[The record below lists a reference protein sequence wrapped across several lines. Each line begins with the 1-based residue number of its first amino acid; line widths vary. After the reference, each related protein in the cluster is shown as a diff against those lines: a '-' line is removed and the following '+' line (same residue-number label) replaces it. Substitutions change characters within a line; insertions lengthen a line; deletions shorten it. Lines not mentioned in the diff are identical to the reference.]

1 MHSRG
6 GGASG
11 DIESAIYTYQYVYI
25 YTYVYVYIFTHIH
38 TFIYIQEEEAR
49 QAIADWQPSA
59 ELLQKPRRPENKAL
73 DTSRNELNT
82 DPPKNE
88 LRADTR
94 PDASA
99 GKSSCKSD
107 KGVLDSYGVA
117 TVSKIG

>member
-1 MHSRG
+1 M
-6 GGASG
+6 
-11 DIESAIYTYQYVYI
+11 YI

-49 QAIADWQPSA
+49 QAIADRQPSA

-82 DPPKNE
+82 DPPRNE

-94 PDASA
+94 PDARASKSL
-99 GKSSCKSD
+99 GKSDES
-107 KGVLDSYGVA
+107 LPDS
-117 TVSKIG
+117 